1 MSDPAAAWGSDNG
14 YAAAPEELATA
25 TPQSVPCTLAT
36 LHQPHPPHDWELQ
49 PGMNP
54 VPCPGYGCTQQEGLC
69 AEHGYHRRPPAADDL
84 RQLIAHE
91 LHAAGG
97 PFTNADAETLADA
110 VIAAIQGL
118 YVPPPPGSDRDALPE
133 DLRVLIAPHMPEYV
147 STTCQVALALDR
159 ASTIHLPSM
168 VTLMDWE
175 RRQHAACRLT
185 RKQDMAR
192 CVCDCHTG
200 RPVVPAVETD
210 PADGFTGL

>member
-1 MSDPAAAWGSDNG
+1 VTNPPDP
-14 YAAAPEELATA
+14 LTA
-25 TPQSVPCTLAT
+25 ITHALENCRTLI
-36 LHQPHPPHDWELQ
+36 
-49 PGMNP
+49 
-54 VPCPGYGCTQQEGLC
+54 
-69 AEHGYHRRPPAADDL
+69 PAVQARHVL
-84 RQLIAHE
+84 
-91 LHAAGG
+91 
-97 PFTNADAETLADA
+97 DAR
-110 VIAAIQGL
+110 QGL

-133 DLRVLIAPHMPEYV
+133 ELRALIAPHMPEYV

-200 RPVVPAVETD
+200 RPVAPAVETD
-210 PADGFTGL
+210 LDDGFTGL